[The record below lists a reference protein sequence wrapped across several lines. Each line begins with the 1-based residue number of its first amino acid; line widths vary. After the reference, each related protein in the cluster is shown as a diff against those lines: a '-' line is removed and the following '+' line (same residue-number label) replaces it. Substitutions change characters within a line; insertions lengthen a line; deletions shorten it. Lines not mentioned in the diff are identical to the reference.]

1 MLFPNANGILFVQK
15 KIGIRVRV
23 VWLEGLELERIARPL
38 VLTMSL
44 SSYILNDDSGR

>member
-23 VWLEGLELERIARPL
+23 VWLEGL
-38 VLTMSL
+38 V
-44 SSYILNDDSGR
+44 